1 MKMYEW
7 IVDNLIGVF
16 LPQEILDFVLFY
28 VKNPNVDGVS
38 SAVTVY
44 DAIGALYACV
54 VGFCCVYFLAW
65 VPFRGIL
72 HILRWK
78 RWRGY

>member
-1 MKMYEW
+1 MIVYEW
-7 IVDNLIGVF
+7 IIGQLLPIF
-16 LPQEILDFVLFY
+16 LPQTALDFILFY

-38 SAVTVY
+38 HAVTVA
-44 DAIGALYACV
+44 DCVGAFYALV
-54 VGFCCVYFLAW
+54 AGFCAVYFLAW

-72 HILRWK
+72 HLIRWK

>member
-1 MKMYEW
+1 MIIYEW
-7 IVDNLIGVF
+7 ILSQLLPIF

-28 VKNPNVDGVS
+28 VKNPNPDGIS
-38 SAVTVY
+38 NAVTVGNT
-44 DAIGALYACV
+44 IGIFFALL
-54 VGFCCVYFLAW
+54 VGFCAAYFLAW

-72 HILRWK
+72 HLIRWK

>member
-1 MKMYEW
+1 MKIYEW
-7 IVDNLIGVF
+7 ILDNLIMVF
-16 LPQEILDFVLFY
+16 LPQDILEFVLFY
-28 VKNPNVDGVS
+28 VKNPNVNGVS
-38 SAVTVY
+38 QAVTVY
-44 DAIGALYACV
+44 DCIGAFYALV

-72 HILRWK
+72 HLLRWK